1 MKHRLTP
8 WAMAPVCLCALA
20 GCANLDPVGKFGA
33 SGVEVAKAYRPL
45 INEYSVACRQ
55 REVTNAL
62 GRDGSYD
69 LRAVRDRAKQTCAP
83 GEGQKST
90 LLEIATVVEGYS
102 NALISLSAVPA
113 DVFAA
118 DLDAMNGAA
127 KALKVGGADG
137 TALVS
142 AAQADAITKLLK
154 VVSELI
160 VSRKTD
166 ATAKRGIEE
175 GHAPLTTLVLSMK
188 FFSQMLLNDELELVR
203 RAADRLLEDDL
214 IPRSEAPRVPGSSV
228 GTRAAVAQAIPF
240 RAAQESYLA
249 LREDAM
255 ARIKVAE
262 SFEAAADELLATSDN
277 LAKNY
282 DKLTELGRK
291 DAVKLLIAKVKVL
304 REALKA
310 L

>member
-1 MKHRLTP
+1 
-8 WAMAPVCLCALA
+8 MAPVFLCALA

-142 AAQADAITKLLK
+142 AAQA
-154 VVSELI
+154 E
-160 VSRKTD
+160 
-166 ATAKRGIEE
+166 
-175 GHAPLTTLVLSMK
+175 
-188 FFSQMLLNDELELVR
+188 ELELVR

-214 IPRSEAPRVPGSSV
+214 IPRSEAPRVPGNSV

-262 SFEAAADELLATSDN
+262 SFDAAADELLATSDN

-282 DKLTELGRK
+282 DKLTALGRK

>member
-1 MKHRLTP
+1 MKKRFAP
-8 WAMAPVCLCALA
+8 WVMAPVLLCALA

-45 INEYSVACRQ
+45 INDYTVACRE

-62 GRDGSYD
+62 VRDGPYD
-69 LRAVRDRAKQTCAP
+69 LQAVRDSAKQTCAP
-83 GEGQKST
+83 GESRRSVV
-90 LLEIATVVEGYS
+90 LEIATVVEGYS

-113 DVFAA
+113 DVFAS
-118 DLDAMNGAA
+118 DFDAMNGAA

-137 TALVS
+137 TALVN
-142 AAQADAITKLLK
+142 AAEADAITELLK
-154 VVSELI
+154 VVSELA

-166 ATAKRGIEE
+166 ATAKRAIEK
-175 GHAPLTTLVLSMK
+175 GHVPLTTLVVGMRGY
-188 FFSQMLLNDELELVR
+188 SQGLLKGELALVQS
-203 RAADRLLEDDL
+203 ASERLLKNTL
-214 IPRSEAPRVPGSSV
+214 IPRSDAPRVPGDSEGTKASV
-228 GTRAAVAQAIPF
+228 NRAFPF
-240 RAAQESYLA
+240 RTAQESYLA
-249 LREDAM
+249 LRESAI
-255 ARIKVAE
+255 ARINVAE
-262 SFEAAADELLATSDN
+262 SFDAAADELLATSDN